1 MRKKR
6 TRTQAKK
13 RARKL
18 ASAQTEINARYAGVF
33 ERLHSADQGTFDF
46 EKAAEELLKRRA
58 KAYREL
64 AK

>member
-6 TRTQAKK
+6 TRIQAKK

-18 ASAQTEINARYAGVF
+18 ASALAETNALYAGVF
-33 ERLHSADQGTFDF
+33 KRLGSEEFEKSAD
-46 EKAAEELLKRRA
+46 ELLKRRA